1 MDEPAR
7 AAKVNAMKR
16 ALAAILIPGILV
28 SSVAVGVVWWDRG
41 APPGFR
47 PTVHEVRPTELTYDH
62 RGVSLVGTAHY
73 PVQVTQRGGSSG
85 QTWWIY
91 PVFERGDTMGR
102 YVLVLVR
109 STRQPD
115 PMLAFE
121 DVRIDGLARPPG
133 SIIGPDV
140 RKAFVEAGY
149 ELDERLVLVEAFED

>member
-7 AAKVNAMKR
+7 AAKVKAMKR
-16 ALAAILIPGILV
+16 AIAAILIPGLLV
-28 SSVAVGVVWWDRG
+28 ASVAVAVVWWDRG

-47 PTVHEVRPTELTYDH
+47 PKVHDARPDELTYDH
-62 RGVSLVGTAHY
+62 RGVRLIGTAHY

-91 PVFERGDTMGR
+91 PVFERGDTTGR
-102 YVLVLVR
+102 YVQVLVR
-109 STRQPD
+109 SPHEPD
-115 PMLAFE
+115 PLLAFE
-121 DVRIDGLARPPG
+121 DVSIEGLARPPS

-140 RKAFVEAGY
+140 RKAFIEAGY